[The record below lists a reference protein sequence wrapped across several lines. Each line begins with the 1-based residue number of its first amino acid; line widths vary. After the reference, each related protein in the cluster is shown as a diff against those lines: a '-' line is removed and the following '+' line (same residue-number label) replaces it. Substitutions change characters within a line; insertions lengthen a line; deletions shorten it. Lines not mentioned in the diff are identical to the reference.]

1 MRGCNLV
8 TQEHHHQG
16 LTTLHCLM
24 QVLGTTPR
32 FCLPRSQ
39 QCTIPCIYQKSQML
53 PLYHIQKAIWQNR
66 AKDSKLYH
74 LDSCLTKQSLYLLSI
89 IIYVYLFNQYLQ
101 CNVQNN
107 LSSYNKVS
115 IIIMTGYLDRM
126 LNCSAYV
133 CDTMLKIFV
142 REFSVL
148 LICLK
153 SPETTMTKN
162 FSGQSISLSLSSSL
176 TWVGGVQVTHASLTT
191 KTIHKEFFNY
201 QYQSLITQQYYIT
214 KLIIPP

>member
-1 MRGCNLV
+1 MS
-8 TQEHHHQG
+8 TY
-16 LTTLHCLM
+16 
-24 QVLGTTPR
+24 
-32 FCLPRSQ
+32 LP
-39 QCTIPCIYQKSQML
+39 
-53 PLYHIQKAIWQNR
+53 
-66 AKDSKLYH
+66 
-74 LDSCLTKQSLYLLSI
+74 
-89 IIYVYLFNQYLQ
+89 NQYLQ

-162 FSGQSISLSLSSSL
+162 FSGQSISLSLSSSPHL
-176 TWVGGVQVTHASLTT
+176 GGWGLGNSCKLNDKNYTQRVLQLSVLVTNYLVVLYYKANHTT
-191 KTIHKEFFNY
+191 LKYYKMQYFFVVVFFAC
-201 QYQSLITQQYYIT
+201 YIYFFVLENLFNLMT
-214 KLIIPP
+214 

>member
-1 MRGCNLV
+1 MS
-8 TQEHHHQG
+8 TY
-16 LTTLHCLM
+16 
-24 QVLGTTPR
+24 
-32 FCLPRSQ
+32 LP
-39 QCTIPCIYQKSQML
+39 
-53 PLYHIQKAIWQNR
+53 
-66 AKDSKLYH
+66 
-74 LDSCLTKQSLYLLSI
+74 
-89 IIYVYLFNQYLQ
+89 NQYLQ

-162 FSGQSISLSLSSSL
+162 FSGQSISLSLQQPHL
-176 TWVGGVQVTHASLTT
+176 GGWGLGNSCKLNDKNYTQRVLQLSVLVTNYLVVLYYKANHTT
-191 KTIHKEFFNY
+191 LKYYKMQYFFVVVFFAC
-201 QYQSLITQQYYIT
+201 YIYFFVLENLFNLMT
-214 KLIIPP
+214 